1 MKNINPLYIILLL
14 VVILIVVLFN
24 LMQVKNTLH
33 EAQNSFDRTKT
44 MVHNIVDLQQSWD
57 NSKRTKDMIRRIL
70 RSSSLRKAQITQ
82 KSKRGLIEIY
92 AGSIDSSSA
101 SYLIS
106 RLLNEPFTIS
116 SMKIRRLSKE
126 RASIYVEIKL

>member
-1 MKNINPLYIILLL
+1 MKNINPLYIVLLL
-14 VVILIVVLFN
+14 IMILIVVLFN
-24 LMQVKNTLH
+24 LIQVKNTLH
-33 EAQNSFDRTKT
+33 EAQNSFDKTKT

-57 NSKRTKDMIRRIL
+57 NGKRTKDTIRRIL

-82 KSKRGLIEIY
+82 KNKRGLIEIY

-106 RLLNEPFTIS
+106 RLLNEAFTIN

>member
-14 VVILIVVLFN
+14 IVILLVVLFN

-33 EAQNSFDRTKT
+33 EAQNSFDKTKT
-44 MVHNIVDLQQSWD
+44 MVHNIVDLQKSWD
-57 NSKRTKDMIRRIL
+57 NTKRTKESIRRIL
-70 RSSSLRKAQITQ
+70 RSSSLRKAQVTQ
-82 KSKRGLIEIY
+82 KNKRGLIEIY

-116 SMKIRRLSKE
+116 SMKIRRLNKE